1 MTRCKVCTAE
11 FKQQRMGQK
20 TCADP
25 VCRTEW
31 KRQIE
36 MRKQALREKRE
47 QKERLKTRQDWLKEA
62 QSAVN
67 AYRRELLK
75 DEPCISCGRHHL
87 GQYHAGH
94 YISVGSHPELRFEE
108 INIWK
113 QCQPCNTHL
122 SGNLINYRKSLIEKI
137 GIEKVEWLEG
147 AHEQKHYSVSDIKE
161 IIIKYRGLFKELKK
175 NGL

>member
-1 MTRCKVCTAE
+1 LTRCKVCTAE

-62 QSAVN
+62 QSVFN
-67 AYRRELLK
+67 SFIRERDRDL
-75 DEPCISCGRHHL
+75 P
-87 GQYHAGH
+87 
-94 YISVGSHPELRFEE
+94 
-108 INIWK
+108 
-113 QCQPCNTHL
+113 
-122 SGNLINYRKSLIEKI
+122 
-137 GIEKVEWLEG
+137 
-147 AHEQKHYSVSDIKE
+147 
-161 IIIKYRGLFKELKK
+161 
-175 NGL
+175 